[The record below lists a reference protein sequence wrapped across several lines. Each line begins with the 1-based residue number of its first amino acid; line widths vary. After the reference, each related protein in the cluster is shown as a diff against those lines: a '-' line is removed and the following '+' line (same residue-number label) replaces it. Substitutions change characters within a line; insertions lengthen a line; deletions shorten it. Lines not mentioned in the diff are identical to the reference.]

1 MKIGIDI
8 RMIGKKRTG
17 DEAVFFNLVKNLANI
32 DAKNQYFLFTDRDPE
47 ENGDLKSE
55 IEKLKLKDNFKIVFV
70 KKTNR
75 FCWNF
80 WYLPNYLRK
89 NPVNPIRN
97 TESNSLDTIPKQISN
112 GVDVFHTQYIAPFWL
127 PKKVKLVLTIHDI
140 SFNFFPEFIKKS
152 DLFFLKTLI
161 PRSIR
166 RADKII
172 TVSESEKKNIVDF
185 YKIPPEKVA
194 CALNGVDFERFNRAC
209 SAEEKENIRKKYS
222 LPEKFLLY
230 IGTLQP
236 RKNIPVAIEALKNLD
251 IKLVIA
257 GNRKAHNFD
266 KKIDETIE
274 KNNLADKATF
284 PGWIDEEDKPA
295 LLQMATCFV
304 FPSLYEGFGIPV
316 IEAMA
321 AGTPVVCS
329 DIPVL
334 REIGKDTALFCDPKK
349 SREFAE
355 NILKI
360 LADENLRNNLIEKGK
375 KIAQNFIWRKTA
387 EKTLEVYE
395 KFAK

>member
-1 MKIGIDI
+1 MRIGIDI

-17 DEAVFFNLVKNLANI
+17 DEAVFFNLVKNLATI
-32 DAKNQYFLFTDRDPE
+32 DKKNEYFLFSDRDPE
-47 ENGDLKSE
+47 IASSAIRRKGGNYELAEE
-55 IEKLKLKDNFKIVFV
+55 IEKLNLKNNFEIIFV

-80 WYLPNYLRK
+80 WYLPNYLCK
-89 NPVNPIRN
+89 NPVDI
-97 TESNSLDTIPKQISN
+97 
-112 GVDVFHTQYIAPFWL
+112 FHTQYIAPFWL
-127 PKKVKLVLTIHDI
+127 PKNVKLVLTIHDT
-140 SFNFFPEFIKKS
+140 SFNFFPKFIKKS

-161 PRSIR
+161 PRSVR

-185 YKIPPEKVA
+185 YKITPEKVA
-194 CALNGVDFERFNRAC
+194 CAYNGVDFERFNRAY

-236 RKNIPVAIEALKNLD
+236 RKNISVLIEALNTYLNTYLNKYPEND
-251 IKLVIA
+251 IKLVLA
-257 GNRKAHNFD
+257 GNRSGRNFD
-266 KKIDETIE
+266 RQIDQTIE
-274 KNNLADKATF
+274 KYNLRDKIIY
-284 PGWIDEEDKPA
+284 PDWIDEDDKPA
-295 LLQMATCFV
+295 LLQMAACFV

-321 AGTPVVCS
+321 AGVPVVCS

-334 REIGKDTALFCDPKK
+334 QEIAADAALFCEAKN

-360 LADENLRNNLIEKGK
+360 TTDENLRNNLIEKGK
-375 KIAQNFIWRKTA
+375 NISQNFTWQKTA

>member
-17 DEAVFFNLVKNLANI
+17 DEAVFFNLVKNLAAI
-32 DAKNQYFLFTDRDPE
+32 DNNNQYFLFTDRDPKKDS
-47 ENGDLKSE
+47 DLKTE
-55 IEKLKLKDNFKIVFV
+55 IEKLNLKDNFKVIFV

-89 NPVNPIRN
+89 NPV
-97 TESNSLDTIPKQISN
+97 
-112 GVDVFHTQYIAPFWL
+112 DVFHTQYIAPFWL
-127 PKKVKLVLTIHDI
+127 PKNVKLVLTIHDI
-140 SFNFFPEFIKKS
+140 SFNFFPEYIKKT

-166 RADKII
+166 RADRII

-185 YKIPPEKVA
+185 YKIPPEKVD
-194 CALNGVDFERFNRAC
+194 CAYNGVDFSRFN
-209 SAEEKENIRKKYS
+209 KKYS
-222 LPEKFLLY
+222 PDEIKKINTKYKIPDTKYILY

-236 RKNIPVAIEALKNLD
+236 RKNIPVVIESLKNLN
-251 IKLVIA
+251 IKLILA

-266 KKIDETIE
+266 PRIDETIE
-274 KNNLADKATF
+274 KNNLAEKIIF

-295 LLQMATCFV
+295 LLQMAACFV

-321 AGTPVVCS
+321 TGAPVVCS

-334 REIGKDTALFCDPKK
+334 REIGQDAALFCEAKNSDK
-349 SREFAE
+349 FAE
-355 NILKI
+355 NISKI
-360 LADENLRNNLIEKGK
+360 LNDQPLRENLILSGT
-375 KIAQNFIWRKTA
+375 KIAQNFTWKKTA
-387 EKTLEVYE
+387 EKTLEAY
-395 KFAK
+395 KSIG

>member
-17 DEAVFFNLVKNLANI
+17 DEAVFFNLVKNLAEI
-32 DAKNQYFLFTDRDPE
+32 DQKNKYFLYTDRDPE
-47 ENGDLKSE
+47 KDQELKTE
-55 IEKLKLKDNFKIVFV
+55 INKLNLTNNFKVIFV

-80 WYLPNYLRK
+80 WALPNYLRK
-89 NPVNPIRN
+89 NP
-97 TESNSLDTIPKQISN
+97 
-112 GVDVFHTQYIAPFWL
+112 VDVFHTQYIAPFWL
-127 PKKVKLVLTIHDI
+127 PKSIKLVLTIHDI
-140 SFNFFPEFIKKS
+140 SFNFFPEYIKKS

-194 CALNGVDFERFNRAC
+194 CAYNGVDFSRF
-209 SAEEKENIRKKYS
+209 SKKYS
-222 LPEKFLLY
+222 PEEIKKINIKYQILDTRYILY

-236 RKNIPVAIEALKNLD
+236 RKNIPAVIEALKDLD

-257 GNRKAHNFD
+257 GNRKARNFD
-266 KKIDETIE
+266 KKIDETIK
-274 KNNLADKATF
+274 KNNLANKAIF
-284 PGWIDEEDKPA
+284 PGWIEEEDKPA
-295 LLQMATCFV
+295 LLQMASCFV
-304 FPSLYEGFGIPV
+304 FPSLYEGFGIPI

-321 AGTPVVCS
+321 AETPVVCS

-334 REIGKDTALFCDPKK
+334 REIGQDAALFCEAKN

-355 NILKI
+355 NISKI
-360 LADENLRNNLIEKGK
+360 LTDENLRNDLIEKGK
-375 KIAQNFIWRKTA
+375 KIAQNFTWQKTA
-387 EKTLEVYE
+387 EKTLEIYE

>member
-8 RMIGKKRTG
+8 RIIGKKRTG
-17 DEAVFFNLVKNLANI
+17 DEAVFFNLVKNLATI
-32 DAKNQYFLFTDRDPE
+32 DKKNEYFLFTDRDPE
-47 ENGDLKSE
+47 KDADLAGE
-55 IEKLKLKDNFKIVFV
+55 IKKLDFGQNFKVIFV

-89 NPVNPIRN
+89 NPV
-97 TESNSLDTIPKQISN
+97 
-112 GVDVFHTQYIAPFWL
+112 DVFHTQYIAPFWL
-127 PKKVKLVLTIHDI
+127 PKNVKLVLTIHDI
-140 SFNFFPEFIKKS
+140 SFNYFPEYIKRT

-172 TVSESEKKNIVDF
+172 TVSRNERQQIIDF
-185 YKIPPEKVA
+185 YKIPAEKIEIA
-194 CALNGVDFERFNRAC
+194 YNGVDFERFSRAY

-236 RKNIPVAIEALKNLD
+236 RKNIPIAIEALKDLN
-251 IKLVIA
+251 IALVLA

-266 KKIDETIE
+266 PEIDDAIK
-274 KNNLADKATF
+274 KNNLADKIIF

-295 LLQMATCFV
+295 LLQMAACFV
-304 FPSLYEGFGIPV
+304 FPTLYEGFGIPV

-329 DIPVL
+329 GIPVL
-334 REIGKDTALFCDPKK
+334 REISKDAALFCDPEN
-349 SREFAE
+349 SQEFAE
-355 NILKI
+355 NISKV
-360 LADENLRNNLIEKGK
+360 LADENLQNSLLEKGK
-375 KIAQNFIWRKTA
+375 KIAQNFNWQKTA
-387 EKTLEVYE
+387 EKTLEIYQLLD
-395 KFAK
+395 

>member
-8 RMIGKKRTG
+8 RLIGKKRTG
-17 DEAVFFNLVKNLANI
+17 DEAVFFNLVKNLAEI
-32 DAKNQYFLFTDRDPE
+32 DSGNQYFLFSDRDPKKDA
-47 ENGDLKSE
+47 DLAGE
-55 IEKLKLKDNFKIVFV
+55 IKKLNLKDNFKIIFLNSL
-70 KKTNR
+70 NR
-75 FCWNF
+75 FCWNL
-80 WYLPNYLRK
+80 WTLSNYLRK
-89 NPVNPIRN
+89 
-97 TESNSLDTIPKQISN
+97 N

-140 SFNFFPEFIKKS
+140 SFSFFPEYIKKS

-172 TVSESEKKNIVDF
+172 TVSQSEKKNIIDF
-185 YKIPPEKVA
+185 YKIPPEKID
-194 CALNGVDFERFNRAC
+194 CAYNGVDFERFSRAY
-209 SAEEKENIRKKYS
+209 SAEEKENIRKKYT

-236 RKNIPVAIEALKNLD
+236 RKNIPSAIEALKDLD
-251 IKLVIA
+251 MPLVLA
-257 GNRKAHNFD
+257 GNRQARNFD
-266 KKIDETIE
+266 PKIDEAI
-274 KNNLADKATF
+274 KKYNLQKSVIF
-284 PGWIDEEDKPA
+284 PGWIDEDDKPA
-295 LLQMATCFV
+295 LLQMAECFV

-334 REIGKDTALFCDPKK
+334 REIGKNAALFCEAKN

-360 LADENLRNNLIEKGK
+360 LADENFRNSLIEKGK
-375 KIAQNFIWRKTA
+375 NIAQNFTWQKTA
-387 EKTLEVYE
+387 EKTLKIYE
-395 KFAK
+395 FLG